1 MAESGKSEK
10 SSSGKQDSSKSGSK
24 DQNAEMKRSGKDP
37 SSEGSS
43 SSSGKGGSGSGGSEG
58 SSSTKSKGYK
68 DELADVELG
77 QHMDDGYLGQDDIE
91 LGDSDKESKGGKSK
105 SGSKLV
111 HKAGLMGA
119 AQAAML
125 VSKAAAFAMFKM
137 FMQML
142 MAMLQNVAAAVS
154 SLFASIMTVIGNIA
168 AFVGV
173 SVTIATFGVG
183 FLAFIVVAV
192 VSAAVYDAAANSEAE
207 RDTGNLCTE
216 DYNFAY
222 TTTPSANT
230 EEAAHKVYN
239 FFYQL
244 GYTDTNIA
252 GILGNW
258 QVESGIDSTS
268 MELVYDEPF
277 SDMTAKTELNYK
289 KYKNWAEA
297 HEVCKCKWLQAMID
311 RGKMVPILWKEDDP
325 ARPVIK
331 YKYTIPDPE
340 YDNDGNAYTVTDR
353 EFAVCY
359 NCTKGSYV
367 ECPHGYREHH
377 STPTGAICTAGYE
390 NPCEHG
396 FSEKHHVPA
405 YHDINFRT
413 RCLDWNFTP
422 ATVRS
427 PGCETGLDEA
437 GNVRWTLPDD
447 PNVADYDRENEV
459 ISRDPSSGNFEGF
472 KLYDTNTNYD
482 TVYCGLGLGQ
492 WTNGRNRMLV
502 SYAQRHGLNWYDIE
516 TQLAFMIADDG
527 DAAYYRKFLREW
539 EEEPT
544 PEQAAWVFTR
554 KWEGNTTMAINER
567 KLAAASWYVK
577 ISEWRRTGNV
587 DTGYGQS
594 IIDMAG
600 ASADQA
606 TNVAAG
612 VQYESCGEYF
622 NSDNSSAAAA
632 ILSYAWPNKNM
643 AENNGT
649 ARWRYIKD
657 SVIGPTDGDGKDW
670 KYKSCDR
677 TVATA
682 IRWSGTDDNFPAGA
696 VTEQYNYMSSH
707 DNWQLISW
715 DGNRE
720 SLQPGDIL
728 IHVGGSEHNHVV
740 MYVGHDLVKAQA
752 AKPEY
757 AGSAEWQ
764 ATAAD
769 ESMSIVDGSLSD
781 RSPAVKPFTSSYYTP
796 QRYQVFRCIQPGRGG
811 AYSGISGDAYSG
823 ISE

>member
-1 MAESGKSEK
+1 MAEHEKPEAKASGKSNNEK
-10 SSSGKQDSSKSGSK
+10 SKAPESKASETKSQSQAGSS
-24 DQNAEMKRSGKDP
+24 P
-37 SSEGSS
+37 EGS
-43 SSSGKGGSGSGGSEG
+43 GHKGSGGDSG
-58 SSSTKSKGYK
+58 KPDGTKGYK
-68 DELADVELG
+68 DELADVQPG
-77 QHMDDGYLGQDDIE
+77 QYQDDGYLGQDDIE
-91 LGDSDKESKGGKSK
+91 LTDADREESTGSKNRKG
-105 SGSKLV
+105 GSKLV
-111 HKAGLMGA
+111 HKAGLLAA
-119 AQAAML
+119 AQAASIAAKASMFALLKML
-125 VSKAAAFAMFKM
+125 
-137 FMQML
+137 MQML
-142 MAMLQNVAAAVS
+142 MAAAQGAAAAVS
-154 SLFASIMTVIGNIA
+154 SFLAGFMTFMGNVAAVI
-168 AFVGV
+168 GV
-173 SVTIATFGVG
+173 SVATAVFGAGFIAIIIT
-183 FLAFIVVAV
+183 AV
-192 VSAAVYDAAANSEAE
+192 VGAAVYDAVTSAAEKDN
-207 RDTGNLCTE
+207 DNPCTE

-230 EEAAHKVYN
+230 EEAAHKVYD

-277 SDMTAKTELNYK
+277 SDMSTKTELNYK

-297 HEVCKCKWLQAMID
+297 HEACKCKWLQAMID
-311 RGKMVPILWKEDDP
+311 RGKMVPIQWKEDDP
-325 ARPVIK
+325 ERPVIK
-331 YKYTIPDPE
+331 YRYTIPDPE

-359 NCTKGSYV
+359 NCSKGSYA
-367 ECPHGYREHH
+367 ECSHGYRHEH
-377 STPTGAICTAGYE
+377 STPSGGTCTDGWE
-390 NPCEHG
+390 ILCEHG

-422 ATVRS
+422 PNVRS

-447 PNVADYDRENEV
+447 PNVADYDRENDTV
-459 ISRDPSSGNFEGF
+459 SKDPSSGNFEGF

-527 DAAYYRKFLREW
+527 DAAYYRKFLKEW

-600 ASADQA
+600 ASANQA

-612 VQYESCGEYF
+612 VQYESCGKYF

-632 ILSYAWPNKNM
+632 ALSLAWPNKSM
-643 AENNGT
+643 AENDGT

-682 IRWSGTDDNFPAGA
+682 IRWSGTDDNFPAGG
-696 VTEQYNYMSSH
+696 VIDQYNYMSSH

-757 AGSAEWQ
+757 SGVAEWQ
-764 ATAAD
+764 AAAAD
-769 ESMSIVDGSLSD
+769 ETMSIVDGSLSD
-781 RSPAVKPFTSSYYTP
+781 RSPAVKAFVSSYYTP
-796 QRYQVFRCIQPGRGG
+796 QRYQLFRCVKPQGGG

-823 ISE
+823 ISA